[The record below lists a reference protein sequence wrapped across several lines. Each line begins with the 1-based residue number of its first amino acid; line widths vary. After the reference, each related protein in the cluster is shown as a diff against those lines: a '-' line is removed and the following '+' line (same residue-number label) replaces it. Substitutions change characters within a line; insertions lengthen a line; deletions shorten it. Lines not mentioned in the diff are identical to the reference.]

1 MLYFVLR
8 NLIQMKFYTAVY
20 YREVYQLPQTS
31 VAPLQHFPMHSM
43 NVCLQLRSIPREI
56 SSEMDYS
63 IHIIYSQPFG
73 CIQLG
78 RTSII
83 STTSE

>member
-1 MLYFVLR
+1 
-8 NLIQMKFYTAVY
+8 
-20 YREVYQLPQTS
+20 
-31 VAPLQHFPMHSM
+31 MHSM
-43 NVCLQLRSIPREI
+43 NVCLQLHSLPREI

-83 STTSE
+83 SATSE